1 MGSEQTVRNICVL
14 GSTGSIG
21 TQVLNVVERLQGRVR
36 VRSLAGGRNIEL
48 LAEQVRR
55 FGPRFVVASDSEGAA
70 ALREHPA
77 CAGVEVLCG
86 QEGMCRIASDPEVET
101 VVVGVQGFAGLW
113 PTIAAAQAGKQIAIA
128 SKEVLVAA
136 KEPVRRAVRKGGAK
150 LIPVDSEHSAIFQCL
165 TGEPEGSVERIIL
178 TASGGPFAR
187 ATREQMASIT
197 PAMALTHPTWKMG
210 QKVTIDS
217 ATLMNKGLEILE
229 AEALFGV
236 DPQKV
241 DVVIHPRSIVH
252 SLVRFVDGSVKAQ
265 LGVPDMRLPI
275 QYALLYPER
284 VDTALPQLD
293 LLTCGPLE
301 FHPPDE
307 ERFPCLRLARA
318 AARRG
323 GTIPAVMSAADDVA
337 VEAFLDGRIAFLDIP
352 DIIEDVMERADNEP
366 AEELETII
374 RADYRAREMARE
386 AVEKRSRAAV
396 R

>member
-1 MGSEQTVRNICVL
+1 MRSEQTVRSISVL

-21 TQVLNVVERLQGRVR
+21 TQVLDVVERLQGRVR

-55 FGPRFVVASDSEGAA
+55 FQPQIVVAADSEGAA

-77 CAGVEVLCG
+77 CTGVQVLYG
-86 QEGMCRIASDPEVET
+86 QEGMCRIASDPEIET
-101 VVVGVQGFAGLW
+101 VVVGVQGFAGLR
-113 PTIAAAQAGKQIAIA
+113 PTIAAAEAGKQIAIA

-165 TGEPEGSVERIIL
+165 TGEPEESVERIIL

-197 PAMALTHPTWKMG
+197 PAMALAHPTWKMG

-252 SLVRFVDGSVKAQ
+252 SLVRFKDGSVKAQ

-352 DIIEDVMERADNEP
+352 DIIEDVMGRADNEP

>member
-21 TQVLNVVERLQGRVR
+21 TQVLDVVERLQGRVR

-55 FGPRFVVASDSEGAA
+55 FHPQIVVAADSEGAA

-86 QEGMCRIASDPEVET
+86 QEGMCRIASDPDVET
-101 VVVGVQGFAGLW
+101 VVVGVQGFAGLR

-197 PAMALTHPTWKMG
+197 PAMALAHPTWKMG

-252 SLVRFVDGSVKAQ
+252 SLVRFKDGSVKAQ

-318 AARRG
+318 AARCG

-337 VEAFLDGRIAFLDIP
+337 VGAFLDGRIAFLDIP

>member
-1 MGSEQTVRNICVL
+1 MRSEQTVRSISVL

-21 TQVLNVVERLQGRVR
+21 TQVLDVVERLQGRVR

-48 LAEQVRR
+48 LAQQVRR
-55 FGPRFVVASDSEGAA
+55 FRPHFVVASDSEGAA

-101 VVVGVQGFAGLW
+101 VVVGVQGFAGLR
-113 PTIAAAQAGKQIAIA
+113 PTIAAAEAGKQIAIA

-136 KEPVRRAVRKGGAK
+136 KEPVRRAVREGGAK

-187 ATREQMASIT
+187 ASREQMASIT
-197 PAMALTHPTWKMG
+197 PAMALAHPTWKMG

-236 DPQKV
+236 DPQNV

-252 SLVRFVDGSVKAQ
+252 SLVRFKDGSVKAQ

-307 ERFPCLRLARA
+307 DRFPCLRLARV

-352 DIIEDVMERADNEP
+352 EIIEDVMARADNEP

-386 AVEKRSRAAV
+386 AVEKHSRAAV

>member
-1 MGSEQTVRNICVL
+1 MHSGHSPRTISVL

-21 TQVLNVVERLQGRVR
+21 TQVLDVVERLQGRVR

-55 FGPRFVVASDSEGAA
+55 FRPQTVVTADAAGAA
-70 ALREHPA
+70 ALREQDG
-77 CAGVEVLCG
+77 CGGVEVLCG
-86 QEGMCRIASDPEVET
+86 QEGMCRAASDPEADT
-101 VVVGVQGFAGLW
+101 VVVAVQGFAGLL
-113 PTIAAAQAGKQIAIA
+113 PTIAAAEAGKNIAIA

-136 KEPVRRAVRKGGAK
+136 KEPVRRAVRTGGAR

-165 TGEPEGSVERIIL
+165 AGEPEDSVETLIL
-178 TASGGPFAR
+178 TASGGPFSR

-197 PAMALTHPTWKMG
+197 PAMALAHPTWRMG
-210 QKVTIDS
+210 PKVTIDS

-236 DPQKV
+236 EPGKV
-241 DVVIHPRSIVH
+241 EVVIHPRSIVH
-252 SLVRFVDGSVKAQ
+252 SLVRFADGSVKAQ

-284 VDTALPQLD
+284 VDTELPRLD

-307 ERFPCLRLARA
+307 QRFPCLRLAREA
-318 AARRG
+318 ASAG
-323 GTIPAVMSAADDVA
+323 GTMPAVMSAADDVA

-352 DIIEDVMERADNEP
+352 DIIEDVMQRADNQP
-366 AEELETII
+366 ADDLDVII
-374 RADYRAREMARE
+374 EADRRAREMAAR
-386 AVEKRSRAAV
+386 AVERLSRAAA

>member
-1 MGSEQTVRNICVL
+1 MRPEQTVKTISVL

-21 TQVLNVVERLQGRVR
+21 TQVLDVVERLQGRVR
-36 VRSLAGGRNIEL
+36 VRSLAGGQNIEL
-48 LAEQVRR
+48 LLEQVRR
-55 FGPRFVVASDSEGAA
+55 FRPATVVAADSEGAA
-70 ALREHPA
+70 ALRQHAA

-86 QEGMCRIASDPEVET
+86 QEGMCRAAADPEADT
-101 VVVGVQGFAGLW
+101 VVVGVQGFAGLL
-113 PTIAAAQAGKQIAIA
+113 PTIAAAQAGKKIAIA

-136 KEPVRRAVRKGGAK
+136 KEPVRRAVERGGAT
-150 LIPVDSEHSAIFQCL
+150 LIPIDSEHSAIFQCL
-165 TGEPEGSVERIIL
+165 TGEPEGSVESIIL

-197 PAMALTHPTWKMG
+197 PAMALAHPTWKMG

-236 DPQKV
+236 EPQRV
-241 DVVIHPRSIVH
+241 EVVIHPRSIVH

-284 VDTALPQLD
+284 VDTALPHLD
-293 LLTCGPLE
+293 LLGCGPLE
-301 FHPPDE
+301 FYPPDE
-307 ERFPCLRLARA
+307 ERFPCLRLARE

-323 GTIPAVMSAADDVA
+323 GTVPAVMSAADDVA
-337 VEAFLDGRIAFLDIP
+337 VEAFLDGRIGFLDIP
-352 DIIEDVMERADNEP
+352 GIIEDVMERADNEP
-366 AEELETII
+366 AGELEAII
-374 RADYRAREMARE
+374 EADRRARELAAG
-386 AVEKRSRAAV
+386 AVRRRSRAAV
-396 R
+396 P